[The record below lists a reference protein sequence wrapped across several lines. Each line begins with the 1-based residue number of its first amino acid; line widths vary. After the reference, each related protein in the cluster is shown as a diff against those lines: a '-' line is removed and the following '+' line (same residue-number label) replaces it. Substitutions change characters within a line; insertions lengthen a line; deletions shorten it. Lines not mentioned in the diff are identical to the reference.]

1 MIRLFSNT
9 ATNRN
14 LVKNI
19 FGSYLIKGLGIV
31 CSVISMPL
39 YIRYFHDNT
48 ILGVWFTLLSVLNW
62 ILVFDMGIGNGLRNH
77 LTISLS
83 QNNTIR
89 SKQLISS
96 AYLLLGG
103 WTLIIS
109 LIITII
115 SRFIPWNEVFNV
127 DISVI
132 SPIILYKS
140 IIITLLGIVLS
151 FFLRI
156 IGSILYA
163 LQKSALNNLLSFASQ
178 LLILLYL
185 VLFPP
190 VDNVTD
196 ALINMSCVFAIST
209 NIGLLLATIW
219 LFIFGPLKKIRPH
232 ISYFKKEV
240 SKDVL
245 SLGIVFLVLQILY
258 MIVSVTDSWFITK
271 FYEPENTVEYQI
283 YYKVFSLV
291 GTIFML
297 ALTPLWSAITK
308 AMAEHQY
315 SWIIKLQNLLYKLF
329 LLLVG
334 LQILFV
340 FMMPYVFKLW
350 LGNNAIPYS
359 YLNGSIFCLYGIIF
373 TWVALQST
381 IVAGLGRLKI
391 QLICYLLAV
400 LIKVFMIIYL
410 NHFFTNWIFVVLA
423 TSVALLPYSI
433 IQPIAL
439 RRFFE
444 NNIKH
449 NLKF

>member
-9 ATNRN
+9 ETNRN

-19 FGSYLIKGLGIV
+19 IGSYLIKGLGIV

-96 AYLLLGG
+96 AYILLGG
-103 WTLIIS
+103 WTLIMS
-109 LIITII
+109 VVITII

-140 IIITLLGIVLS
+140 IVITLLGIVLS

-185 VLFPP
+185 VVSPP

-196 ALINMSCVFAIST
+196 ALINISYVFAIST

-219 LFIFGPLKKIRPH
+219 LFLFGPLKKARPH
-232 ISYFKKEV
+232 IAYFKKEV

-245 SLGIVFLVLQILY
+245 SLGIVFLVLQVLY
-258 MIVSVTDSWFITK
+258 MIISVTDSWFITK
-271 FYEPENTVEYQI
+271 FYEPENTVDYQI
-283 YYKVFSLV
+283 YYKVFSLI

-329 LLLVG
+329 LLLVC
-334 LQILFV
+334 LQVLFV
-340 FMMPYVFKLW
+340 FLMPYVFRFW
-350 LGNNAIPYS
+350 LGDNTIPYS
-359 YLNGSIFCLYGIIF
+359 YVNGSIFCLYGIIF

-400 LIKVFMIIYL
+400 LMKVSMIIYL
-410 NHFFTNWIFVVLA
+410 NQIISNWIFVVFA
-423 TSVALLPYSI
+423 TTVALLPYSI

-439 RRFFE
+439 RCFFK

-449 NLKF
+449 NLK